1 MGRGSNKPG
10 MDEEKPKLKAEK
22 VSKSKKIQKK
32 QVTTKRPAGDMELEG
47 VKGKFDKKYDEM
59 IAKKERPTKITKP
72 QFEPTARPNY
82 KPDTLK
88 NFEKQ
93 YDASVSTKSIIVPG
107 MSKGQKRRTIKKDKI
122 QKKKL
127 FQQYLENLKNKKSG
141 NSFFSLGDI
150 GNGLNSIEFDLG
162 IDLQKEEQNKHKGVS
177 SSAKHNIGNEEI
189 LRTQKILQHQTFLNN
204 PLAVIKQHI
213 VNSINLKET
222 EENKK
227 KEEQKNK
234 GKKKGFNIMQME

>member
-1 MGRGSNKPG
+1 
-10 MDEEKPKLKAEK
+10 
-22 VSKSKKIQKK
+22 
-32 QVTTKRPAGDMELEG
+32 
-47 VKGKFDKKYDEM
+47 
-59 IAKKERPTKITKP
+59 
-72 QFEPTARPNY
+72 
-82 KPDTLK
+82 
-88 NFEKQ
+88 
-93 YDASVSTKSIIVPG
+93 
-107 MSKGQKRRTIKKDKI
+107 
-122 QKKKL
+122 
-127 FQQYLENLKNKKSG
+127 LKNKKSG